1 MSIDECYEQYMV
13 MAMIISQ
20 VTELINSWKQRE
32 ETAFAQ
38 SSAYTSALKHLQTV
52 VDEKYPLYNY
62 DNIIDAYLQ
71 DQVRSLSYV
80 TMTNHF

>member
-1 MSIDECYEQYMV
+1 MLRTVYGNGNDNITSNRANEFLE
-13 MAMIISQ
+13 AKGR
-20 VTELINSWKQRE
+20 NSVCSKL
-32 ETAFAQ
+32 
-38 SSAYTSALKHLQTV
+38 AYTSALKHLQTV

>member
-20 VTELINSWKQRE
+20 VTELMNSWKQRE

-38 SSAYTSALKHLQTV
+38 S
-52 VDEKYPLYNY
+52 
-62 DNIIDAYLQ
+62 
-71 DQVRSLSYV
+71 
-80 TMTNHF
+80 